1 MSIRDLISP
10 LAVAAILTFS
20 GGAMA
25 QVMIDDFPVPED
37 QLGAFAQKCQ
47 ALEAA
52 MNRSLTEGDDDDDTD
67 DTTTGS
73 IGSADPD
80 PAASENQLSVLASM
94 TVDDCRAA
102 GLL

>member
-1 MSIRDLISP
+1 MTIRDLISP

-37 QLGAFAQKCQ
+37 DVAAYAQKCQ
-47 ALEAA
+47 ALQASI
-52 MNRSLTEGDDDDDTD
+52 NRSLTESDDDNVD

-73 IGSADPD
+73 IGAADPD
-80 PAASENQLSVLASM
+80 PAAQENEPGILASL
-94 TVDDCRAA
+94 TVEQCQEA

>member
-10 LAVAAILTFS
+10 LAVAAMLTFS

-25 QVMIDDFPVPED
+25 QVMIDDFPVPADE
-37 QLGAFAQKCQ
+37 LGAFAQKCQ

-52 MNRSLTEGDDDDDTD
+52 MNRSLTEGDDDDSD

-73 IGSADPD
+73 IGAADPD
-80 PAASENQLSVLASM
+80 PAAAGNELSVLANLS
-94 TVDDCRAA
+94 VDQCRDA